1 MARKHTPMTKQSAKL
16 TCPEDAQ
23 GELYDEQQD
32 TTTRRESQN
41 LGHEALVQRGSAFFA
56 EDRHK
61 AGGSKNSRSALRPI
75 YERQRE
81 TYAG

>member
-1 MARKHTPMTKQSAKL
+1 VARKHTPMTKQSAKL

-41 LGHEALVQRGSAFFA
+41 LGHEALVQRSSAFFA

-61 AGGSKNSRSALRPI
+61 AGGSKNMMSALQPEKGRT
-75 YERQRE
+75 RE
-81 TYAG
+81 THAG

>member
-1 MARKHTPMTKQSAKL
+1 MACKHTPMTKQTEKL

-23 GELYDEQQD
+23 RELYDEQQD
-32 TTTRRESQN
+32 TTAGCESQN
-41 LGHEALVQRGSAFFA
+41 LGHEALVKRSSAFFA